1 MLYTRGEGREWMEN
15 QPEEGKA
22 VSSARSFLSRR
33 NGNVQSQQKL
43 SLFSEH
49 PSQGLSRLP
58 SATRQFQF
66 MGRGDEGSGSLP
78 CARVSCLPTLHVRL
92 LVIVIDDVVTMIC
105 ALIEK

>member
-78 CARVSCLPTLHVRL
+78 CARVSCLPYFTR
-92 LVIVIDDVVTMIC
+92 TSSRNC
-105 ALIEK
+105 N